1 MRGRQAKYPNGKPL
15 QDWAY
20 PVLPSINGHMNK
32 WQKNHGFSATIAMG
46 IVVEMCYRNGEAGKM
61 SNNTLWKRKITIAI
75 MAGLLLLPA
84 GVDAA
89 IRTIN
94 GTGEYIMEDNET
106 MKQA

>member
-1 MRGRQAKYPNGKPL
+1 
-15 QDWAY
+15 
-20 PVLPSINGHMNK
+20 
-32 WQKNHGFSATIAMG
+32 
-46 IVVEMCYRNGEAGKM
+46 M